1 MSQVTASPR
10 NARMAAEE
18 GEGRSGGTVME
29 AVFSW
34 CQRRECWVGKD
45 GDGRTLRV
53 QRLRGPVRMNSLPWG
68 VGSPVRGRKN
78 VYRCSYTP
86 TGTMQGKDVM
96 VNVHK

>member
-1 MSQVTASPR
+1 MSQVTASPM
-10 NARMAAEE
+10 NARMAVEE
-18 GEGRSGGTVME
+18 GEGRSDGTAME

-53 QRLRGPVRMNSLPWG
+53 QRQPGSGRSNSLPWQ
-68 VGSPVRGRKN
+68 VGSPVLGRKN
-78 VYRCSYTP
+78 VYRCFFTP

-96 VNVHK
+96 VNVHA